1 MDGATRT
8 EARTDTA
15 LFAAYGRTRARTSRD
30 ELVARH
36 RPLAEAMARRYVGRG
51 IDADDLSQV
60 AVVGLLKAIDRFDPD
75 RGVAFS
81 SFAVP
86 TILGELRRHFRDRG
100 WTVTVPR
107 RLQEL
112 RMRAQRARETL
123 AHELGREPTW
133 SQIAAACDASTD
145 EVVIALDAV
154 RSAYLPESLDAG
166 GPRACRTT
174 EGLAEAA
181 TRQVLVSGL
190 LAQLAERDRTVV
202 QLRFWDGLTQ
212 QEIADRVGI
221 SQMHVSR
228 VLRASLRRMRESLSA
243 EAASV

>member
-8 EARTDTA
+8 EARTDTP
-15 LFAAYGRTRARTSRD
+15 LFAAYGRTRSRGDRD

-51 IDADDLSQV
+51 IEVDDLSQV
-60 AVVGLLKAIDRFDPD
+60 AVIGLLKAIDRFDAD
-75 RGVAFS
+75 RGIAFS

-100 WTVTVPR
+100 WAVSVPR

-112 RMRAQRARETL
+112 RMRAQREREVL

-145 EVVIALDAV
+145 EVVMALDAV
-154 RSAYLPESLDAG
+154 RSAYWPDSLDDG
-166 GPRACRTT
+166 GTRASRTT
-174 EGLAEAA
+174 EGVAEAA
-181 TRQVLVSGL
+181 TRQALVSGL
-190 LAQLAERDRTVV
+190 LARLTERDRTVV
-202 QLRFWDGLTQ
+202 ELRFWDGLTQ
-212 QEIADRVGI
+212 REIADRVGI

-228 VLRASLRRMRESLSA
+228 VLRASLRRMRESLNA
-243 EAASV
+243 EATGV